1 MAAPI
6 FVIGAVAR
14 KAIEFATKKAAEAF
28 VKNKG
33 KGTVVEGLKNIGK
46 RIKTTVKD
54 IRAENKKLGENALTK
69 DEAIVSGAVVAGYP
83 IHKMQQRKEEKKA
96 IMELETNASQKAKRT
111 N

>member
-33 KGTVVEGLKNIGK
+33 KGTVVEGLKK
-46 RIKTTVKD
+46 YR
-54 IRAENKKLGENALTK
+54 
-69 DEAIVSGAVVAGYP
+69 
-83 IHKMQQRKEEKKA
+83 
-96 IMELETNASQKAKRT
+96 QK